1 MLKQQLAEPQGSPC
15 GKRALKGEKMNE
27 LKKIMAEKVTE
38 NGDASYTTTGNNL
51 IDLLFMADFFQK
63 NLDSAHI
70 GDSDKEKLFA
80 MYMRD
85 PRFGQ
90 GRRDLGRKLMELS
103 GLDAD
108 MTLLAGR
115 FDDLWHI
122 PTDANIEKLFTEL
135 KAGNELAKKWMPR
148 LTGKDKKIAK
158 AFCKMLGISE
168 KEYRKL
174 IKTEGTTEYKLS
186 YAEKVS
192 DGTPL
197 DDLFNKG
204 GVYTHPLVESINFEQ
219 VPSLAMTKYM
229 KAFSTREDI
238 KERFTA
244 YIKAVKE
251 DKAKVNTTTANV
263 HDAYK
268 VVRNTNAMKDVEDNA
283 DVIGK
288 KIVEQETSGL
298 SLNCICVLDTSG
310 SMGGLYSPSSLCS
323 KATSVCHALA
333 THSTY
338 APNQLISFSSHP
350 ELMTIKGNTLK
361 EQYESMYTGDWSN
374 TDLGKVFKILMGL
387 KKFPDYVIVM
397 SDMEFDRGSSFNQ
410 KEWMKLVKE
419 TGAQTKM
426 IWWNFNDRHRTT
438 PEYDENGNIFMSGY
452 DIQALLQVPGV
463 MDMNEYIDKILADYA
478 KKINL

>member
-1 MLKQQLAEPQGSPC
+1 
-15 GKRALKGEKMNE
+15 MNE

-38 NGDASYTTTGNNL
+38 NGDKAYNTTGNNL

-174 IKTEGTTEYKLS
+174 IKTESTTEYKLS

-197 DDLFNKG
+197 DDLFDKG

-238 KERFTA
+238 KERFA
-244 YIKAVKE
+244 SYIKAVKE
-251 DKAKVNTTTANV
+251 DKAKVNTATANV

-268 VVRNTNAMKDVEDNA
+268 VVKNTEYFRDAEDNA
-283 DVIGK
+283 EVVGQ

-338 APNQLISFSSHP
+338 APNQLISFSSRP
-350 ELMTIKGNTLK
+350 QLMTIKGNTLK
-361 EQYESMYTGDWSN
+361 EQYKSMQTGDCSN
-374 TDLGKVFKILMGL
+374 TDFGRVMEILKGL
-387 KKFPDYVIVM
+387 KSFPDYLIVM
-397 SDMEFDRGSSFNQ
+397 SDMEFDYGSNQ
-410 KEWMKLVKE
+410 SKKE
-419 TGAQTKM
+419 TMKIFKDAGAQTKI
-426 IWWNFNDRHRTT
+426 IWWTFNDRNKTA
-438 PEYDENGNIFMSGY
+438 PEYDEYGNIYMSGY
-452 DIQALLQVPGV
+452 DLQALLQLPGIMN
-463 MDMNEYIDKILADYA
+463 MDEYIDKILAEYA